1 VFSQYSEALYFAN
14 ILIILAFMAKGDL
27 KLTPEQYRR
36 LIKEYDICFDG
47 PVPSEDWPTQYV
59 DIFRPVHD
67 IKRLRYEEYKPNEKR
82 ALLTVAEIKGRVAR
96 LNRIA
101 YNCRGQRVNE
111 ATWRGLT
118 EPDIVSRFAA
128 EVTW

>member
-14 ILIILAFMAKGDL
+14 TLIIPVFMPKGDP
-27 KLTPEQYRR
+27 KLTPEKHRS
-36 LIKEYDICFDG
+36 LIEEYDICFDG
-47 PVPSEDWPTQYV
+47 PIPSSRWPTQYV
-59 DIFRPVHD
+59 DIFRPLHD
-67 IKRLRYEEYKPNEKR
+67 IKHLRYEEYKPNERR
-82 ALLTVAEIKGRVAR
+82 AILTVAEMKDRIAR

-101 YNCRGQRVNE
+101 SNCRKQLENE

-118 EPDIVSRFAA
+118 EPEIVSRLAA

>member
-1 VFSQYSEALYFAN
+1 
-14 ILIILAFMAKGDL
+14 MAKGDP
-27 KLTPEQYRR
+27 KLTPEQHRS
-36 LIKEYDICFDG
+36 LIEEYDICFDG

-67 IKRLRYEEYKPNEKR
+67 IKRLRYEEYKPNERR
-82 ALLTVAEIKGRVAR
+82 ALLTVAEIKDRVAR

-101 YNCRGQRVNE
+101 YNCRKQRVNE

-118 EPDIVSRFAA
+118 EPDIVSRFAT

>member
-1 VFSQYSEALYFAN
+1 
-14 ILIILAFMAKGDL
+14 MAKGEP
-27 KLTPEQYRR
+27 KLTPEQHRS
-36 LIKEYDICFDG
+36 LIEEYDICFDG
-47 PVPSEDWPTQYV
+47 PIPSSGWPTQYV

-67 IKRLRYEEYKPNEKR
+67 IKRLRYEEYKPNERR
-82 ALLTVAEIKGRVAR
+82 AMLTVAEMKDRIAR

-101 YNCRGQRVNE
+101 SSCRKQRENE

-118 EPDIVSRFAA
+118 EPEIVSRFAA